1 MAIHQRT
8 SLPDLLKGMAVLLM
22 IQVHIVEKFATERIF
37 LSEHG
42 KLHLFLGGPPVAPVF
57 MVVMGYFIAASK
69 KTTQQLIIRG
79 VQLFATGML
88 LNLALNANLFLSISR
103 GRFQLDPLPYLFGVD
118 ILHFAGLATIVLAI
132 FKKINQRFILVPLF
146 MMAFVVLAGQWLMLY
161 VTVPPTLSYFAAYF
175 YGATVWSYFP
185 LFPWLAYPLAGTV
198 FYLLQQRFPM
208 ILEWVKKNH
217 YPVIGVLGLII
228 AYGWMDA
235 MNVSSNLMLYYH
247 HDLIFFG
254 WVIGF
259 IVVYALLW
267 QWLEAKAG
275 NTLVL
280 RALAWMGKQVTTI
293 YIVQWIIIGNLSTE
307 IYRSIDNPV
316 ILLFSFLGVL
326 SFACMIAFLWEKIRE
341 KHQQLT

>member
-1 MAIHQRT
+1 MATQLRT
-8 SLPDLLKGMAVLLM
+8 SLPDLLKGIAVLLM
-22 IQVHIVEKFATERIF
+22 IQVHIVEKFATEQIF

-57 MVVMGYFIAASK
+57 MLVMGYFIAASK
-69 KTTQQLIIRG
+69 RTTRQLIVRG

-88 LNLALNANLFLSISR
+88 LNLALNANLLLSISR
-103 GRFQLDPLPYLFGVD
+103 GRFQLDPFPYLFGVD

-146 MMAFVVLAGQWLMLY
+146 MMVLAVFAGQWLRLY
-161 VTVPPTLSYFAAYF
+161 NTEPHTLSYFDAYF
-175 YGATVWSYFP
+175 FGATEWSYFP
-185 LFPWLAYPLAGTV
+185 LFPWLAYPLAGMF

-208 ILEWVKKNH
+208 ILEWVKTNH
-217 YPVIGVLGLII
+217 YPVIGILGLII

-235 MNVSSNLMLYYH
+235 MNVSSNLLQYYH
-247 HDLIFFG
+247 HDIIFFG

-259 IVVYALLW
+259 IVVYALLL
-267 QWLEAKAG
+267 QWLEEKAG
-275 NTLVL
+275 NTLVM

-307 IYRSIDNPV
+307 IYRSIDNPL
-316 ILLFSFLGVL
+316 ILVFSFLGVL
-326 SFACMIAFLWEKIRE
+326 SFACMVAFLWEKISE
-341 KHQQLT
+341 NHY